1 MATTAEQLATLV
13 SSVTG
18 APLPVG
24 LRAWD
29 GSAVPAG
36 WRAGV
41 GGGAAPDDAAA
52 TDATPPTV
60 VVSNRRAL
68 RRMLWSPGELGAA
81 EAYLAGD
88 LQVEGDL
95 AAGLSAVW
103 RAHQGGAGGH
113 GVRVRDYP
121 RLLGA
126 AARLGA
132 VGPRPAPP
140 GQGQRTG
147 RARLSGRR
155 HTRARDRAAIAYH
168 YDLSNE
174 FYEFL
179 LDSSMAYSCAY
190 YAQVPADPAAAA
202 AALPAAQQAKLD
214 LICRK
219 LGLHEGSRHLDI
231 GCGWGSLICHAAE
244 HYGTVSTGVTL
255 SKQQHEYVTQRVAA
269 AGLADRV
276 TVRLSDYRDLALSAD
291 DQGAYDAVSTIE
303 MGEHVGEAEY
313 PEFARILAAMV
324 RPGGRVL
331 VQQMSR
337 GTFSPNTTAGGGA
350 FIETYIAPDMHMK
363 PLATTAG
370 LLAGAGLEV
379 RDVHALREHY
389 TWTAQ
394 AWLEVLETHWDEAV
408 ALIGEVGARVWRLY
422 LAGGALA
429 FAENRMGVDQI
440 LSVRPGPDGVAD
452 LPPTRSGWEPTA

>member
-1 MATTAEQLATLV
+1 MATTAEQLAALV

-36 WRAGV
+36 WRAGT
-41 GGGAAPDDAAA
+41 GQSGAADAAA
-52 TDATPPTV
+52 ATV
-60 VVSNRRAL
+60 VVTHRRAL
-68 RRMLWSPGELGAA
+68 RRLLWSPGELGAA
-81 EAYLAGD
+81 EAYLSGD
-88 LQVEGDL
+88 LEVEGDL
-95 AAGLSAVW
+95 AGGLSAVW
-103 RAHQGGAGGH
+103 RTQRDGGAERP
-113 GVRVRDYP
+113 GVRIRDYP
-121 RLLGA
+121 RLLTA

-155 HTRARDRAAIAYH
+155 HTRSRDRAAIAYH
-168 YDLSNE
+168 YDLGNE

-190 YAQVPADPAAAA
+190 YAQAPADPAAAA
-202 AALPAAQQAKLD
+202 AALPEAQRAKLD

-219 LGLHEGSRHLDI
+219 LGLHEGARHLDI

-244 HYGTVSTGVTL
+244 HYGTSSTGVTL
-255 SKQQHEYVTQRVAA
+255 SKQQHEYVTRRVAA
-269 AGLADRV
+269 AGLQDRV
-276 TVRLSDYRDLALSAD
+276 TVRLSDYRDLALAVD

-337 GTFSPNTTAGGGA
+337 GTFGPNTTAGGGA

-394 AWLEVLETHWDEAV
+394 AWLEVLETQWDEAV
-408 ALIGEVGARVWRLY
+408 SLIGEVGARVWRLY

-440 LSVRPGPDGVAD
+440 LAVRPGPDGVTD
-452 LPPTRSGWEPTA
+452 LAPTRAGWDAAS